1 MSSRFNPRV
10 VQALLLQPPAASLHT
25 SSRERQRINHTLDGG
40 PHLEKR
46 PDMLCTTERFQVNV
60 YACKSS

>member
-40 PHLEKR
+40 PHLEK
-46 PDMLCTTERFQVNV
+46 DMLCTTERFQAYV
-60 YACKSS
+60 YAWS